1 MLMHFTLLILFAG
14 VPYFLLLEKSEKVRP
29 DKVFLFSVLLL
40 IIGLCLASSFPI
52 ESSTPFVTVAFVSA
66 LLAFLRATKTTNFY
80 KLSYYLIFMN
90 APMLIVFDVAQSAL
104 YSISLVL
111 TLFGLYFMGKHY
123 EKHYGSANYHSVSG
137 VTLMTPYAGLF
148 LTLYLITLALYPPFP
163 NALIFLHTIM
173 DAPIDMLWYGT
184 VLLIFFGNFILAMRV
199 MAMTVF
205 GKANPNIHYVEL
217 STKEKFLHLSII
229 IGLCL
234 LSLWGLKEVL
244 V

>member
-1 MLMHFTLLILFAG
+1 MLIHFILLILFAG
-14 VPYFLLLEKSEKVRP
+14 VPYFLLLEKSEKFRP
-29 DKVFLFSVLLL
+29 DKIFLFSVVLL
-40 IIGLCLASSFPI
+40 IIGLCLSSTFPI

-66 LLAFLRATKTTNFY
+66 LLAFLKATKTTNFY
-80 KLSYYLIFMN
+80 KLSYYLIFLN
-90 APMLIVFDVAQSAL
+90 APMLIVFDVKESAL

-111 TLFGLYFMGKHY
+111 TLFGLYFMGKYY
-123 EKHYGSANYHSVSG
+123 EKHYGSANYHSISG

-163 NALIFLHTIM
+163 NALIFLHTIIE
-173 DAPIDMLWYGT
+173 APIDILWYGT
-184 VLLIFFGNFILAMRV
+184 VFLIFFGNFILAMRV
-199 MAMTVF
+199 MAITVF

-217 STKEKFLHLSII
+217 STKEKFLHLFII
-229 IGLCL
+229 ILLCV